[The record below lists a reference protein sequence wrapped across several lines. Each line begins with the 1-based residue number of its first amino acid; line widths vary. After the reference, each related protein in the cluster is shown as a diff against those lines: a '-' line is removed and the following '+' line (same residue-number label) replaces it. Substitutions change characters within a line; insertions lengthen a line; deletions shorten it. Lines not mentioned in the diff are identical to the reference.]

1 MPGAHTT
8 KQQALKLEAQFG
20 GVRLP
25 GLSLWL
31 DPQRQVPEAG
41 HVFVSHAHS
50 DHVARH
56 KHFIATTATAL
67 FLKSRLRTASV
78 PQQLEY
84 FQPRAFTAGD
94 QSFHITLLPAGHVLG
109 SAMALLDTDAGRL
122 LYTGDFKLN
131 PCPVAENCDFSPA
144 KHCDVLIMETTYGLP
159 QYVFPPEDEVHAQI
173 ASFCK
178 ETLAANATPVL
189 LASSLGKS
197 QKLMLGLARFG
208 LPIMVH
214 NAIHA
219 LNEIYQQMGFPLPHC
234 KPFDPVR
241 LRGKVLIWPPT
252 STHRVT
258 TLCPTEL
265 RLAVASG
272 WALDPS
278 CRFRLGVHAAFP
290 LSNHADY
297 NELVRLVECLEPRL
311 IVTLHGFAAEF
322 ARTLR
327 AAGWNAQTLS
337 VPEQLDLPLRLP
349 PN

>member
-1 MPGAHTT
+1 MHDPPTT
-8 KQQALKLEAQFG
+8 KQQALNLEAQFG
-20 GVRLP
+20 GVRIP

-31 DPQRQVPEAG
+31 DPQRKVTEPG

-67 FLKSRLRTASV
+67 FLKSRLRTTAV
-78 PQQLEY
+78 PEQLDY
-84 FQPRAFTAGD
+84 FQPRSFTSGAG
-94 QSFHITLLPAGHVLG
+94 SFLVTLLPAGHVLG
-109 SAMALLDTDAGRL
+109 SAMALLETDVGRL
-122 LYTGDFKLN
+122 LYTGDFKLK
-131 PCPVAENCDFSPA
+131 PCPVAENCDFSRA
-144 KHCDVLIMETTYGLP
+144 KHCDVLVMETTYGLP
-159 QYVFPPEDEVHAQI
+159 QYVFPPEDEVHSQI

-178 ETLAANATPVL
+178 ETIAADATPVL

-214 NAIHA
+214 NTIHT
-219 LNEIYQQMGFPLPHC
+219 LNEIYQQMGFHLPHC
-234 KPFDPVR
+234 EVFDPDR
-241 LRGKVLIWPPT
+241 LRGKVLICPPT
-252 STHRVT
+252 AARRIAA
-258 TLCPTEL
+258 LCHTEL

-272 WALDPS
+272 WALDPR

-297 NELVRLVECLEPRL
+297 NELVRLVESLQPRM

-337 VPEQLDLPLRLP
+337 VPEQLDLPLRP
-349 PN
+349 SPD

>member
-1 MPGAHTT
+1 MSSAFTS
-8 KQQALKLEAQFG
+8 KQHPLKLEAQFG
-20 GVRLP
+20 GVCLP

-31 DPQRQVPEAG
+31 DPQRQAPEDS

-50 DHVARH
+50 DHIARH
-56 KHFIATTATAL
+56 KRFIATTATAL
-67 FLKSRLRTASV
+67 FLKTRLRTTFV
-78 PQQLEY
+78 PEQ
-84 FQPRAFTAGD
+84 FDFFVPRSFNAGSC
-94 QSFHITLLPAGHVLG
+94 SFRITPLPAGHVLG
-109 SAMALLDTDAGRL
+109 SAMALLETDAGRL
-122 LYTGDFKLN
+122 LYTGDFKLK
-131 PCPVAENCDFSPA
+131 PCPIAEHCDFSPA

-197 QKLMLGLARFG
+197 QKLILGLARFG

-214 NAIHA
+214 NTIHA
-219 LNEIYQQMGFPLPHC
+219 LNKIYQQMGFALPHC
-234 KPFDPVR
+234 EVFDPDQ
-241 LRGKVLIWPPT
+241 LRGKVLICPPT
-252 STHRVT
+252 AARRIAA
-258 TLCPTEL
+258 LCTTEL

-272 WALDPS
+272 WALDPRY
-278 CRFRLGVHAAFP
+278 RFRLGVHAGFP

-297 NELVRLVECLEPRL
+297 SELVRLVECLEPRL
-311 IVTLHGFAAEF
+311 IVTLHGFATEF

-337 VPEQLDLPLRLP
+337 VPEQLDLPLRISA
-349 PN
+349 N